1 MNPQISHKFNYLS
14 LSANGGLGFHQEM
27 PLYDDLSDEWC
38 TSSLDDVY
46 CSNIFELEV
55 KPMLFERSS
64 DGWTAIPVESWEV
77 C

>member
-1 MNPQISHKFNYLS
+1 MNPQINKKFNYFS
-14 LSANGGLGFHQEM
+14 ISAHGALGFHQEM

-46 CSNIFELEV
+46 TSNIFEIET

-64 DGWTAIPVESWEV
+64 DGWTAIPVEKWE
-77 C
+77 CC